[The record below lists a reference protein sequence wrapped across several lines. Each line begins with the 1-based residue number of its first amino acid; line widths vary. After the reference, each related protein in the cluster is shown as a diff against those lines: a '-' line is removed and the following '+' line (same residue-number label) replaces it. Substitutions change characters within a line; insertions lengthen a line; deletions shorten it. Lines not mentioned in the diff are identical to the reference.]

1 MLVDTETDRKL
12 FYKKGFDSNDDIEE
26 LSSSN
31 KVTLIHDFNENNFEG
46 FSLAIAKNLSGYQY
60 VESRNKT

>member
-46 FSLAIAKNLSGYQY
+46 FDIRYSCKLKM
-60 VESRNKT
+60 